1 MPKFIAKQLQ
11 SHLTGAEA
19 IGQAKDGAAAAFEY
33 LYKAHNGCVH
43 SLLRMAKIGA
53 YFMART
59 ISRVFGGRPVGWL
72 PEGRPSYVA
81 RDSFHCNGESSSLAI
96 CLR

>member
-59 ISRVFGGRPVGWL
+59 IWRVSGRPVGSL
-72 PEGRPSYVA
+72 PKGRPSYAA
-81 RDSFHCNGESSSLAI
+81 RDSFHFNGGSSRLAT